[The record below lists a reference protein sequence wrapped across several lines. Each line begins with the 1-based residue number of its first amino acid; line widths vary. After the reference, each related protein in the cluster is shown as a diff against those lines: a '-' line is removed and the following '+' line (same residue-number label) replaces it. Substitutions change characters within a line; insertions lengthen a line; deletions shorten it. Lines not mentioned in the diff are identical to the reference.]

1 MNEYVISGHVSVCV
15 TGCLLG
21 VETNVAAARKRCIL
35 QRKCSVKGGASTDPA
50 SCAVSPVNFP
60 VLSSAM
66 SPHSISSSVLISS
79 LTKFTKGRL
88 FLMNKA

>member
-1 MNEYVISGHVSVCV
+1 MNICDFRSRLCVCVCV

-35 QRKCSVKGGASTDPA
+35 QRKCSVKGGASTDLA
-50 SCAVSPVNFP
+50 SCAVSPVHCP

-66 SPHSISSSVLISS
+66 SPHSISRSAGLA
-79 LTKFTKGRL
+79 KFTKGRL
-88 FLMNKA
+88 FLMNKD